1 KKTRKI
7 IKTPAMTY
15 AYSATQGGMRDQI
28 KKVYEDFG
36 YYDSYDAT
44 RPKGERDGCSY
55 LAGTIID
62 ACKELLKEPTKV
74 MDYIRLLAKHR
85 MDRGLFLQWV
95 TPSGFPVSNRYQ
107 KEKTITVDCMRSGV
121 RAVRHDIVDG
131 VWFKIKKQKTL
142 DSGPANFVHSLDAAH
157 LIKV

>member
-1 KKTRKI
+1 
-7 IKTPAMTY
+7 
-15 AYSATQGGMRDQI
+15 
-28 KKVYEDFG
+28 
-36 YYDSYDAT
+36 
-44 RPKGERDGCSY
+44 
-55 LAGTIID
+55 
-62 ACKELLKEPTKV
+62 
-74 MDYIRLLAKHR
+74 HR

-157 LIKV
+157 LIKVVNAAFSEYIRDIITTHDCYYCLAPVATRFNRIIRFELFDMYRQLDALSDLRCRNIDHDSF